1 MPLFNNK
8 IQSIA
13 NLLNAKSELTDA
25 NQTIE
30 ILATDSRKITHPE
43 QALFFAL
50 SGQRNGHEF
59 IPELIEK
66 GVKNFV
72 VSEEKWLSI
81 ASNVNFLLVNDTLGA
96 LQKLAA
102 EYRKQFNYP
111 VIGITGSNGKT
122 IVKEWLFQLLSVD
135 HQIVRSPKS
144 YNSQIGVPLSVWQM
158 NDSANL
164 AIFEAGISR
173 PNEMQVLE
181 SIIRPT
187 IGVLTNIGAAHDEG
201 FSDRNQKLDEKMKLF
216 DSVDLFIYPKD
227 ELIHYK
233 GTLNAQ
239 RTINW
244 SFTDKTANVFIKEID
259 KKINHS
265 RIIALVNGKEQQ
277 IDIPF
282 SDEASIKN
290 AITCWCVLLALNIPH
305 EQIKRRM
312 KELAPIEMR
321 LKLRNGVNNCTII
334 NDSYNSDVGSLE
346 IALDF
351 LKQQQQHPK
360 RTLILSDI
368 VQSGISAQDLY
379 VKVAKLL
386 DAARI
391 DTLIGIGPE
400 ISSQAGLFKQEKEFY
415 TDTDSFLEHF
425 SAAKYNNESI
435 LLKGARRF
443 EFEQISKLLEQKVH
457 ETVFEINLNA
467 LIQNLNYYKSKLQP
481 GTKLMAMVKA
491 FSYGSG
497 SFEIANVLQFHKVDY
512 LAVAYVDEGI
522 VLRKSGI
529 KLPIMVM
536 SPDVSAFQG
545 MVQANLEPEIYNF
558 RILNEFAG
566 FASSLSTKKEYR
578 IHLKIDTGMH
588 RLGFLEGD
596 IDKLLEILKEYPN
609 LKIASVFSH
618 LAASEDAEEDGFT
631 ASQLAILKRVCE
643 KLEKALGYSF
653 IKHICNTAGISR
665 HPEAHLDMVRLGL
678 GVYGIDSAVKNN
690 RLLQPIGTLK
700 TTITQIKDLVPG
712 DTVSYNR
719 RGLITKPSRIATVK
733 LGYADG
739 YSRKLGYGAGE
750 MLVNGHRVPVIG
762 TVCMDMLMLDVTGV
776 DCKETDEVIVFN
788 DELRVE
794 ELAEKIGTIPYEVL
808 TGISQRVKRIYVYE

>member
-13 NLLNAKSELTDA
+13 NLLNAKSELADVH
-25 NQTIE
+25 QTIE
-30 ILATDSRKITHPE
+30 VLATDSRKISNPE
-43 QALFFAL
+43 QTLFFAL

-72 VSEEKWLSI
+72 IAEDEWLKKGLP
-81 ASNVNFLLVNDTLGA
+81 VNFLLVNDTLHA
-96 LQKLAA
+96 LQILATA
-102 EYRKQFNYP
+102 YRKLFSYP

-158 NDSANL
+158 NDAANL

-173 PNEMQVLE
+173 PGEMQVLE
-181 SIIRPT
+181 SIIKPT

-201 FSDRNQKLDEKMKLF
+201 FVNRQEKLEEKMKLF
-216 DSVDLFIYPKD
+216 DHVNLLIYQKDDLQS
-227 ELIHYK
+227 YK
-233 GTLNAQ
+233 GTINADKKV
-239 RTINW
+239 NW
-244 SFTDKTANVFIKEID
+244 SFNDKSATVFVKEVD
-259 KKINHS
+259 RKINHS
-265 RIIALVNGKEQQ
+265 KIIAVVNGKEQQ
-277 IDIPF
+277 IEIPF

-290 AITCWCVLLALNIPH
+290 AIICWCVLLALDIPQ

-321 LKLRNGVNNCTII
+321 LKLRNGMNNCTII
-334 NDSYNSDVGSLE
+334 NDSYNSDIGSLE

-351 LKQQQQHPK
+351 LKQQQQHAK
-360 RTLILSDI
+360 KTLILSDI
-368 VQSGISAQDLY
+368 VQSGSSPKELY
-379 VKVAKLL
+379 AKVAKLL
-386 DAARI
+386 YAAKI
-391 DTLIGIGPE
+391 DNLIGIGPE
-400 ISSQAGLFKQEKEFY
+400 ISSQAHLFKLEKEFY
-415 TDTDSFLEHF
+415 NDTEAFLEQF
-425 SAAKYNNESI
+425 TASRFNNESI

-467 LIQNLNYYKSKLQP
+467 LIQNLNYYKSKLNP

-512 LAVAYVDEGI
+512 LAVAYVDEGV

-558 RILNEFAG
+558 RILNELISFLEVN
-566 FASSLSTKKEYR
+566 SKREYL

-588 RLGFLEGD
+588 RLGFLETD
-596 IDKLLEILKEYPN
+596 IDKLIEILNLHPN
-609 LKIASVFSH
+609 LKVASVFSH
-618 LAASEDAEEDGFT
+618 LAASEDAAEDGFT
-631 ASQLAILKRVCE
+631 ATQLAILKRVCI
-643 KLEKALGYSF
+643 KLENALGYTF

-678 GVYGIDSAVKNN
+678 GIYGIDSAVKNN

-700 TTITQIKDLVPG
+700 TTITQIKDLEPG

-739 YSRKLGYGAGE
+739 YSRKLGYGVGE
-750 MLVNGHRVPVIG
+750 MLVNGHRVPIIG
-762 TVCMDMLMLDVTGV
+762 TVCMDMLMLDVTGI
-776 DCKETDEVIVFN
+776 DCRETDEVIVFN
-788 DELRVE
+788 EELRVD

-808 TGISQRVKRIYVYE
+808 TGISQRVKRVYVYE